1 MKPIRKLISALA
13 LVAAFVIAIG
23 ISFYERPVSFF
34 NRLLYTQM
42 ALAGEHS
49 NYVMIEGHRMHYYA
63 AGPSDGSPVVFVH
76 GLGGQAEDWRNLVPF
91 LRAAGYRVYTP
102 DLFGFGR
109 SEKPTDF
116 SYSIPDQ
123 AACVFAFMDAM
134 GLKKVDLGGLS
145 MGGWIV
151 QRMAAEHPERI
162 RKLIVFDSAGLS
174 EKPAWNTNLFTPKSA
189 AELDQLD
196 TLLMPNPP
204 QVPPFIAADILR
216 ISHNRAWVMHRALDS
231 MLAGHDTT
239 DGILPQL
246 KMPVLFVWGEV
257 DHIMPLAQG
266 EKMHALVPQSQIEVV
281 AGCGHLAPVQC
292 ADRMG
297 PNVQA
302 FLKQ

>member
-1 MKPIRKLISALA
+1 MAV
-13 LVAAFVIAIG
+13 VAAVVVVLG
-23 ISFYERPVSFF
+23 VGFYERPVSFF

-49 NYVMIEGHRMHYYA
+49 NYVTVEGHRMHYYV
-63 AGPSDGSPVVFVH
+63 AGPSDGSPVVLLH
-76 GLGGQAEDWRNLVPF
+76 GLGGQSEDWRNLTPF

-116 SYSIPDQ
+116 SYTIPDQ
-123 AACVFAFMDAM
+123 ATAVFAFMDAM
-134 GLKKVDLGGLS
+134 DLKQVDLGGWS

-151 QRMAAEHPERI
+151 QQMAADHPERI
-162 RKLIVFDSAGLS
+162 RKLMIFDSAGLNV
-174 EKPAWNTNLFTPKSA
+174 KPAWNTALFSPVSSI
-189 AELDQLD
+189 ELDELD
-196 TLLMPNPP
+196 AWLMPHPP
-204 QVPPFIAADILR
+204 EVPPFVGHDILR
-216 ISHNRAWVMHRALDS
+216 IARDHAWVMHRALDS

-257 DHIMPLAQG
+257 DHIMPLEQG
-266 EKMHALVPQSQIEVV
+266 KKMHTLVPQSQLDVV
-281 AGCGHLAPVQC
+281 PGCGHLAPVQC
-292 ADRMG
+292 ADRIG
-297 PNVQA
+297 PKVQA